1 MKDRRTRIDSMQMDD
16 DDDDCCSSLSLLSSA
31 ASTTTTESAYST
43 TTSESPSFDTTRSL
57 FDDIA
62 VYSMI
67 AQHYFTSSAP
77 AFASELHTLLRHEGR
92 LTTLTRLAGLFLLPR
107 RLQRPLGTFVAGVV
121 GGGSNARK
129 RIEETARRHLG
140 ASLSV
145 DDFQMLGRRIS
156 PRCVSE
162 WDLEAP
168 VKGIWNIYQA
178 YYVVLCRLA
187 RGEYE
192 ESRQGWEGMVRDVRI
207 VLQIIYTVACVGG
220 CGAGV
225 DATTTS
231 EQCGAR
237 CLGGKHVMAKKV
249 F

>member
-1 MKDRRTRIDSMQMDD
+1 MKDHRTRIDSMQMDD
-16 DDDDCCSSLSLLSSA
+16 DDCSALSLIPTTSSA
-31 ASTTTTESAYST
+31 ASTTTTTAESEYST
-43 TTSESPSFDTTRSL
+43 TDESLSDTLSL
-57 FDDIA
+57 FDNIA

-77 AFASELHTLLRHEGR
+77 AFASELHVLLQHEGR
-92 LTTLTRLAGLFLLPR
+92 INTITRIAGLLLLPR
-107 RLQRPLGTFVAGVV
+107 RLQRPLWTFVAGVV
-121 GGGSNARK
+121 GGGSSARK

-140 ASLSV
+140 MSLSV

-168 VKGIWNIYQA
+168 VRGIWDIYQA
-178 YYVVLCRLA
+178 YYAVLCRLA

-207 VLQIIYTVACVGG
+207 VLQIIYTVACVGDG
-220 CGAGV
+220 VGAR
-225 DATTTS
+225 
-231 EQCGAR
+231 EQCGVK
-237 CLGGKHVMAKKV
+237 CLGGKHVMIAKAR
-249 F
+249 

>member
-1 MKDRRTRIDSMQMDD
+1 MKDQRTRIDSMQMDD
-16 DDDDCCSSLSLLSSA
+16 DDCCSVLSLPSSAA

-43 TTSESPSFDTTRSL
+43 TDESLSDTRSL

-77 AFASELHTLLRHEGR
+77 AFASELHTLLQHEGR
-92 LTTLTRLAGLFLLPR
+92 LNTITRIAGLLLLPR
-107 RLQRPLGTFVAGVV
+107 RLQRPLWTFVGGVV
-121 GGGSNARK
+121 GGGSSARK

-140 ASLSV
+140 MSLSV

-168 VKGIWNIYQA
+168 VRGIWNIYQA

-220 CGAGV
+220 GV
-225 DATTTS
+225 DAK

-237 CLGGKHVMAKKV
+237 CFGGKHVMAKQAKV
-249 F
+249 IA